1 MGLYLFYV
9 SCSLALQI
17 SVASMSAINRYN
29 DQLPDEGGSAAVSS
43 LMLALAAPVILLLV
57 IGGMS
62 LWVCTLPGGLSL
74 LQDFVLQG
82 VNVGETRFNMVQ
94 VLLIISV
101 FFLTRTAVRM
111 GTLFLSRMPSRGL
124 WRRRAAACR
133 CPGRPGHSPA
143 TKAGPPAAAPC
154 PCATGNAHHDLCRSR
169 ACGPAGNGKTS
180 SFPP

>member
-1 MGLYLFYV
+1 
-9 SCSLALQI
+9 
-17 SVASMSAINRYN
+17 
-29 DQLPDEGGSAAVSS
+29 
-43 LMLALAAPVILLLV
+43 
-57 IGGMS
+57 MS

-124 WRRRAAACR
+124 RIDPTLIQPLQTAFTYALWAFFGLFALRSLGMELSSLAMV
-133 CPGRPGHSPA
+133 
-143 TKAGPPAAAPC
+143 AGGLSVGIGFGMQ
-154 PCATGNAHHDLCRSR
+154 TIINNFLSGLILIFSR
-169 ACGPAGNGKTS
+169 TMQVGDVVEVGTY
-180 SFPP
+180 FPPFFV